1 MLEDVRVVDSGFIS
15 DHQLILATL
24 HTSSMDSSLGGVPV
38 TYRRIKDID
47 PVEFESRLRRSSLF
61 SSPALTA
68 ESYASQFEEVVVETL
83 DAMAPLRTRVR
94 RPPKKIT
101 RWLSDEAVEAKRER
115 RRLEKRWSSS
125 KSDSDRIAYR
135 RACRRANKLFNESRK
150 DYFRSQLASSE
161 DCRERWQI
169 TKRLLHS
176 ARTAQN
182 RAVDELQQLCDKFA
196 KFFINKIIS
205 LKHSVAL
212 TLSTISIFHA
222 PDSIYVGEPLD
233 SVTDVTADEVLKL
246 ILSMP
251 SKSSSVDF
259 IPTSLIKLCPLA
271 FFEIIATLANLSFS
285 QGIFPTKF
293 KKPSLDPDNP
303 ANYRPIS
310 NLNNISKMLERLFLS
325 RFYPHVPSSPHFN
338 HFQSAYRKFHSTESA
353 LLHTFDS
360 IYRSADQSKPTFLV
374 SLDLSAAFD
383 TIDHSILMN
392 RLSTSFGI
400 QGSALAWLTSYL
412 SDRSQ
417 TIRIG
422 SAASGPSN
430 CQSGVPQGSVLGPI
444 LFSLYISPLGH
455 IISSFNISRQQ
466 YADDSQLYISLV
478 PDSIRASLDRFETCL
493 SAVRSWLCTN
503 GLCLN
508 PDKPD
513 SIILGT
519 HQRFR
524 TFPAIPAVKIANTD
538 INISNEITSLG
549 VIMDSKLTLD
559 SHISAIC
566 ESCYHHLRSLRH
578 IRRSLTQD
586 MAISVAVAI
595 VQSRLDYCNSLLYDI
610 SNSTSINFS
619 VCRTSL
625 QDSPPMTGILPHTS

>member
-1 MLEDVRVVDSGFIS
+1 MNRS
-15 DHQLILATL
+15 QL
-24 HTSSMDSSLGGVPV
+24 MYVKV
-38 TYRRIKDID
+38 Q
-47 PVEFESRLRRSSLF
+47 
-61 SSPALTA
+61 
-68 ESYASQFEEVVVETL
+68 SYASQFEEVVVETL

-94 RPPKKIT
+94 RPSKKIT

-135 RACRRANKLFNESRK
+135 RACRRANKLINESRK

-205 LKHSVAL
+205 LEHSVAL

-222 PDSIYVGEPLD
+222 PDPIYVGEPLD

-246 ILSMP
+246 ISSMP

-259 IPTSLIKLCPLA
+259 IPTSLIKLCPLV
-271 FFEIIATLANLSFS
+271 FSEIIATLANLSFS

-293 KKPSLDPDNP
+293 KEASVVPLLKKPSLDPDNP

-325 RFYPHVPSSPHFN
+325 RFYPHVTSSPHFN
-338 HFQSAYRKFHSTESA
+338 HLQSAYRKFHSTESA

-383 TIDHSILMN
+383 TIDHSILLN
-392 RLSTSFGI
+392 RLYQFWYS
-400 QGSALAWLTSYL
+400 
-412 SDRSQ
+412 R
-417 TIRIG
+417 
-422 SAASGPSN
+422 
-430 CQSGVPQGSVLGPI
+430 
-444 LFSLYISPLGH
+444 FSLSLAHLILIRSLSNDSHRICCIRTIQLSVWCP
-455 IISSFNISRQQ
+455 SRLRPRAHTFLTLYLPSWAYHLQLQ
-466 YADDSQLYISLV
+466 YFS
-478 PDSIRASLDRFETCL
+478 
-493 SAVRSWLCTN
+493 SAVR
-503 GLCLN
+503 
-508 PDKPD
+508 
-513 SIILGT
+513 
-519 HQRFR
+519 
-524 TFPAIPAVKIANTD
+524 
-538 INISNEITSLG
+538 
-549 VIMDSKLTLD
+549 
-559 SHISAIC
+559 
-566 ESCYHHLRSLRH
+566 
-578 IRRSLTQD
+578 
-586 MAISVAVAI
+586 
-595 VQSRLDYCNSLLYDI
+595 
-610 SNSTSINFS
+610 
-619 VCRTSL
+619 
-625 QDSPPMTGILPHTS
+625 

>member
-1 MLEDVRVVDSGFIS
+1 
-15 DHQLILATL
+15 
-24 HTSSMDSSLGGVPV
+24 
-38 TYRRIKDID
+38 
-47 PVEFESRLRRSSLF
+47 
-61 SSPALTA
+61 
-68 ESYASQFEEVVVETL
+68 
-83 DAMAPLRTRVR
+83 MAPLRTRVR
-94 RPPKKIT
+94 RPPKEIT

-135 RACRRANKLFNESRK
+135 LACRRANKLINESRK
-150 DYFRSQLASSE
+150 DYFRSQLSSSE
-161 DCRERWQI
+161 NCRERWQI

-212 TLSTISIFHA
+212 TLSTINIFHA
-222 PDSIYVGEPLD
+222 PDPIYLGEPLD

-246 ILSMP
+246 ISSMP

-259 IPTSLIKLCPLA
+259 IPTSLIKLCPLV
-271 FFEIIATLANLSFS
+271 FSEIIATLANLSFS
-285 QGIFPTKF
+285 QGIFPAKF
-293 KKPSLDPDNP
+293 KEASVVPLLKKPSLDPDNP

-325 RFYPHVPSSPHFN
+325 RFYPHVTSSPHFN
-338 HFQSAYRKFHSTESA
+338 HLQSAYRKFHSTESA

-383 TIDHSILMN
+383 TIDHSILLN

-455 IISSFNISRQQ
+455 IISSFNISHQQ

-478 PDSIRASLDRFETCL
+478 ADSIRASLDRFEACL

-508 PDKPD
+508 PDKSD

-519 HQRFR
+519 HQRLR
-524 TFPAIPAVKIANTD
+524 TFPAIPAVKIADID

-566 ESCYHHLRSLRH
+566 KSCYYHLRSLRH

-610 SNSTSINFS
+610 STFNISKLQRVQNLAARLALNDWHSPSHVLVSKLHWLPVLSRITIQNFF
-619 VCRTSL
+619 THL
-625 QDSPPMTGILPHTS
+625 QIIE